1 MSRPTAS
8 AVVVGGG
15 GGIGGAVAERIAAT
29 HALAI
34 GYLTD
39 RARADAVVA
48 RIGDTGGIAVAVG
61 SDVSTDG
68 GVDTIFAAAEDLG
81 PLRTVIHCAGAWDY
95 TKVENLTADTVE
107 RDFRTNL
114 KSALLSLSAAA
125 RRVSDGGRIVLLSS
139 AAAHLAP
146 ARQASYAAMK
156 AGLEAAARV
165 AAKELGQRSITVNVV
180 RPGAT
185 DTERLRT
192 STAER
197 AIEAMGAANTFR
209 RLGTPDDIAKVV
221 EWLITDDAAWVTAA
235 VIDANGGLF

>member
-1 MSRPTAS
+1 VSRPSPS

-15 GGIGGAVAERIAAT
+15 GGIGAAVAERIAAT
-29 HALAI
+29 HAVVV
-34 GYLTD
+34 GYVTD
-39 RARADAVVA
+39 RARADNVVA
-48 RIGDTGGIAVAVG
+48 RISGAGGTAVAVG
-61 SDVSTDG
+61 SDVSTDD
-68 GVDTIFAAAEDLG
+68 GVDTTFAAAEDLG

-95 TKVENLTADTVE
+95 TKVENLTADIVE

-114 KSALLSLSAAA
+114 QSALLTLSAAA

-156 AGLEAAARV
+156 SGLEAAARV
-165 AAKELGQRSITVNVV
+165 AAKELGRRSITVNVV

-197 AIEAMGAANTFR
+197 AIEAMAVANGFR

-221 EWLITDDAAWVTAA
+221 EWLTVDDAAWVTGA